1 MSFRDNI
8 RKVTAYVPGEQPK
21 VVGDLIKLNTNENP
35 YPPSTKVR
43 DAMDKLPIDDMRL
56 YPDTTAAPLAKALAK
71 YHGIEQ
77 NRVFVGVG
85 SDDVLAT
92 CFLTFFAGQ
101 KPILF
106 PDITYSFYDV
116 WADLYKIP
124 YNTVPLDENFNI
136 IAADYERENG
146 GIVIANP
153 NAPTSIAAPLS
164 VIEEIIKK
172 NPDSVVIIDEA
183 YIDYGGESALS
194 LLDKYENLVIVRT
207 FSKSRAFAGMRIGYA
222 MASKELIDAMNDVK
236 FSINSYTMSCA
247 AINYGVASVEDD
259 NYFKEMLT
267 KVINTREWT
276 IAELSKLGFSCP
288 KSSTNFIFATH
299 DTIPAAE
306 IFEFLKSRNV
316 YVRYFNKPRIDN
328 RLRITVGTDEQ
339 MKRVMDILNEYIN
352 NK

>member
-1 MSFRDNI
+1 MIFP
-8 RKVTAYVPGEQPK
+8 T
-21 VVGDLIKLNTNENP
+21 
-35 YPPSTKVR
+35 
-43 DAMDKLPIDDMRL
+43 
-56 YPDTTAAPLAKALAK
+56 
-71 YHGIEQ
+71 
-77 NRVFVGVG
+77 
-85 SDDVLAT
+85 
-92 CFLTFFAGQ
+92 TFFAGQ

-236 FSINSYTMSCA
+236 FSP
-247 AINYGVASVEDD
+247 
-259 NYFKEMLT
+259 
-267 KVINTREWT
+267 
-276 IAELSKLGFSCP
+276 FS
-288 KSSTNFIFATH
+288 
-299 DTIPAAE
+299 
-306 IFEFLKSRNV
+306 
-316 YVRYFNKPRIDN
+316 
-328 RLRITVGTDEQ
+328 
-339 MKRVMDILNEYIN
+339 
-352 NK
+352 